1 MEPSQ
6 LLGASFACDCGRRH
20 TVPTKHLIYDAEAFS
35 KLPPLAEEYIGG
47 RGFLVVA
54 DQRTFEVAGRRVLEN
69 LRSAGLKGACFLVP
83 DGEDGSP
90 VADDRTRDLIRS
102 GTEPADLYISV
113 GSGVINDLVKWVAY
127 LEDSPYLCVATAAS
141 MNGYASANVAATVDG
156 LKVLFHA
163 RAPEAVIVYPDIIMN
178 APHEPTMSGLGDVLA
193 KPVSS
198 ADWKLNQLLFDD
210 YYCQFS
216 VDLLRDLEPVYL
228 DNPQDLREEKEE
240 GFAALFK
247 ALLYSSIAMT
257 VTGTSSPASGGEHL
271 ISHTLD
277 IVAARDGQ
285 THDLHGRQVGVS
297 SILMAALYERILAI
311 NRPRFVEPPSR
322 VNREYWGSLS
332 DIVAGE
338 YEKKLPKMHL
348 AASLLVRPG
357 QWRRLQEAIVP
368 NLMPAKRLK
377 HCLEQGGGAHRFSD
391 IRRDG
396 QALSRED
403 FLLAAGCAHQMRARF
418 TVLDLAVLLG
428 MVPDEIEELCDRW
441 IGHQARS

>member
-1 MEPSQ
+1 MEPSH

-20 TVPTKHLIYDAEAFS
+20 TVPTEHFLYDTEAFS
-35 KLPPLAEEYIGG
+35 KLPSLAEKHIGD

-54 DQRTFEVAGRRVLEN
+54 DQRTFEVAGRRVFETLTA
-69 LRSAGLKGACFLVP
+69 AGLKGAHFLVP

-90 VADDRTRDLIRS
+90 AADDRTRDLIRCQ
-102 GTEPADLYISV
+102 TAPADLYISV

-127 LEDSPYLCVATAAS
+127 LEDRPYLCVATAAS

-163 RAPEAVIVYPDIIMN
+163 RAPEAIIVHPDIILN
-178 APHEPTMSGLGDVLA
+178 APHELTMSGLGDVLA
-193 KPVSS
+193 KSVSS
-198 ADWKLNQLLFDD
+198 ADWKLNQLLFDE

-216 VDLLRDLEPVYL
+216 VDLLKDLEPVYL
-228 DNPQDLREEKEE
+228 DNPEDLREGKEE
-240 GFAALFK
+240 GIAALFK
-247 ALLYSSIAMT
+247 ALLFSSIAMT

-297 SILMAALYERILAI
+297 SILMAALYERVLAI
-311 NRPRFVEPPSR
+311 DQPRFIEPPPQ
-322 VNREYWGSLS
+322 VNEEYWGSLS
-332 DIVAGE
+332 GIVAGE
-338 YEKKLPKMHL
+338 YQKKLPKLHQ
-348 AASLLVRPG
+348 AASLLARPE
-357 QWRRLQEAIVP
+357 QWRSLQAAIIP
-368 NLMPAKRLK
+368 NLVAAERLK

-391 IRRDG
+391 LRRNGQPLSRDG
-396 QALSRED
+396 
-403 FLLAAGCAHQMRARF
+403 FLLAACNAHQMRARF

-428 MVPDEIEELCDRW
+428 MVPDEIEVLCDRW
-441 IGHQARS
+441 LC